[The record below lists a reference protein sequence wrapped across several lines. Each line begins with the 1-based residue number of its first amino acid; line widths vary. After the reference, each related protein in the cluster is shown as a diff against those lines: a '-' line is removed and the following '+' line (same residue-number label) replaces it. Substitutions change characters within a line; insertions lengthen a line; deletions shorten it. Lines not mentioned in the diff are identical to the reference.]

1 MGTVSGQDRWRR
13 QWLAGFWGRGQGR
26 HVAAASSDAGPRSLR
41 AGSWRCWG
49 VRTLCQAPGAG
60 GQPHLQSIHADSS
73 TLSPRRYCPNF
84 LPCHQRTPLMM
95 TSGSPSPT
103 VEIHV
108 YMQMSEFIYSQIHF
122 KNRALNIQAQGRSVN
137 AASGMSLGSHF
148 SRRRWSP

>member
-1 MGTVSGQDRWRR
+1 MEASVAGRLLGKGTGETRGCGLLRRWAPLPPG
-13 QWLAGFWGRGQGR
+13 WLVAVLGRP
-26 HVAAASSDAGPRSLR
+26 HPLPGP
-41 AGSWRCWG
+41 GG
-49 VRTLCQAPGAG
+49 G

-95 TSGSPSPT
+95 TSGSLSPT